1 MKIRIRTAREVL
13 IFTAAITAVTVA
25 IPVVTVLSVFE
36 AAPHPIFEEV
46 GSQLLAIAAI
56 IPLFITPP
64 IALLLLNMIRQQTE
78 MLENTDAR
86 IMYDILTGVFN
97 RNHFLDSIRASDKG
111 GPLMIIDADH
121 FKSINDNHGHAV
133 GDEALRILA
142 NAIRSCVGD
151 EGFVGRLGG
160 EEFAVFLP
168 GRSERIGR
176 LMAEVICDAVRG
188 LVPMV
193 TGPQVKMTVSI
204 GCGYHR
210 MTSVIGHSL
219 KKADDLLYLAKAS
232 GRDRVVAESDQI
244 ALQRPA

>member
-36 AAPHPIFEEV
+36 AAPHPIFEAV

-64 IALLLLNMIRQQTE
+64 VALLLLNMIRQQTE

-86 IMYDILTGVFN
+86 IMYDMLTGVLN
-97 RNHFLDSIRASDKG
+97 RSHFLDSIRASDVG
-111 GPLMIIDADH
+111 GPLMIVDADH
-121 FKSINDNHGHAV
+121 FKAINDNHGHAV

-142 NAIRSCVGD
+142 NAIRECVGQQ
-151 EGFVGRLGG
+151 GFVGRLGG
-160 EEFAVFLP
+160 EEFAVFMP
-168 GRSERIGR
+168 GKSEEQGHQ
-176 LMAEVICDAVRG
+176 MAEAICAAVRG

-193 TGPQVKMTVSI
+193 AGSQVKLTVSI

-210 MTSVIGHSL
+210 MTNVIGHSL
-219 KKADDLLYLAKAS
+219 KKADDLLYRAKAL
-232 GRDRVVAESDQI
+232 GRDRVILADETL
-244 ALQRPA
+244 AAQRPA